1 MGVRRPA
8 DRDLRLRLLRSIFA
22 RPSPARCEDSRTDVP
37 QGARAGG
44 NWGYRGARKMI
55 RGISL
60 HCKMLCL
67 PRNEEEPRTATL
79 SFYHRDL
86 PCRVW
91 NTMCSK

>member
-1 MGVRRPA
+1 
-8 DRDLRLRLLRSIFA
+8 
-22 RPSPARCEDSRTDVP
+22 
-37 QGARAGG
+37 
-44 NWGYRGARKMI
+44 MI